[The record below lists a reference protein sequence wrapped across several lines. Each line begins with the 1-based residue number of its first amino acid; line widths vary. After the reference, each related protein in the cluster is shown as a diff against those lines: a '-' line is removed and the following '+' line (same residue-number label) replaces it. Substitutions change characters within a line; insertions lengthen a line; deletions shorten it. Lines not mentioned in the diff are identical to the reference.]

1 MKVFRRDVSP
11 QIWKRLSVYT
21 VMILSLSLLPSALHA
36 QRTDVAILNNGDRI
50 TGEIKKLERGQL
62 EFKTYD
68 VGTIYIDWVKIDF
81 ISSVNQFDIELDTGV
96 RYIGSIENAEEKGK
110 LIVVTGDIQFNLNLI
125 SVVRI
130 YPLEGSFWKRVK
142 GYLDVGLSYQRA
154 HRKVEWKL
162 GGELSYRGEKWMSK
176 LTGSSYYTR
185 QEDVA
190 GTSRNDTSLTGQRIM
205 KNRWIGAL
213 VTSLEQNDEL
223 NLDFRALA
231 GGAMGRFLLQ
241 DNRHLL
247 VAFVGLS
254 GTREKYRDS
263 EDITYNAEGLLNVEY
278 EAFKYDTPK
287 LDFSTSLSLYPSL
300 TTRGRVR
307 MNFSAR
313 LSYEIFK
320 DFYITLDGFYNYDT
334 KPPGEEAR
342 KHDYSIDTGIS
353 WRFK

>member
-1 MKVFRRDVSP
+1 MRDRNTLTQRKNFR
-11 QIWKRLSVYT
+11 
-21 VMILSLSLLPSALHA
+21 ILSMMALALLLIPTFLLS
-36 QRTDVAILNNGDRI
+36 QRTDIVILNNGDRI
-50 TGEIKKLERGQL
+50 TGEIKKLERGKL
-62 EFKTYD
+62 EYKTD
-68 VGTIYIDWVKIDF
+68 DISTIYIDWAKIDF

-96 RYIGSIENAEEKGK
+96 RYIGSIENAEERGK
-110 LIVVTGDIQFNLNLI
+110 LIVITGDLQFNLNLI

-154 HRKVEWKL
+154 HRKAEWKL
-162 GGELSYRGEKWMSK
+162 GSELSYRGEKWMSK

-185 QEDVA
+185 QEEVA
-190 GTSRNDTSLTGQRIM
+190 GTSRNDALLTGQRIM

-231 GGAMGRFLLQ
+231 GGAMGRFLIQ

-247 VAFVGLS
+247 VAFLGLS
-254 GTREKYRDS
+254 ATREKYRDS
-263 EDITYNAEGLLNVEY
+263 EEINYNAEGLLNVEY

-287 LDFSTSLSLYPSL
+287 LDFSSSLSVFPSL

-307 MNFSAR
+307 INFSAR
-313 LSYEIFK
+313 LSYEILK

-334 KPPGEEAR
+334 KPPGEEPR